1 MAAIPSFIFGAGTKY
16 KTQEELDRAREQ
28 VKALLGDIGKS
39 KFTGWGSA
47 LADLGKGISAGI
59 EGRRINE
66 GQEGLSAKQSKL
78 WEMFGGGGY
87 SGADPDAI
95 VATSGADTLPVGSAG
110 TDPVAQ
116 ALARPPESSAPRG
129 GGGDYLR
136 YANQGATRNKPLAPK
151 LEKALGFLSDLGV
164 TAEVFSGG
172 QDASGPH
179 RTGSH
184 RHDYGNAGDIRF
196 YKDGRPLSW
205 ANKADLPLFQEIVRR
220 GKAAGITGFG
230 AGPGYMGEGT
240 MHVGFGTPSVWGA
253 GGRSRNAPGWLTD
266 AYSGRL
272 VGGGGASGQAGGGAG
287 DSFLQAKPRRRM
299 TPAMLEQEAGTEAR
313 PLWDDSP
320 LAGRRR
326 MTPAMTGIPDAVP
339 PAVPAAPSPLDDR
352 RRMTPAMLNPAV
364 APAPMPAPDP
374 ARFGPTPPPAPFP
387 QPQPARFGGPTP
399 FVPPAPQIFTPPA
412 APTGNRLGSPP
423 PSMAGTETAPYP
435 VPGMAMAGTETVPY
449 PQPAPAPRPVPPP
462 APAPVP
468 PAPPAPPPQVDPF
481 TDMILGDKAAQF
493 KPGNYIPPAPVGKQV
508 FPAAPPAPG
517 TPAAAGFGVPPVVG
531 GGGADQL
538 AGKGTFPPAP
548 APPQAQQAGG
558 GDKIA
563 KLMFVLS
570 SPYASDEQK
579 RMATA
584 MLQREY
590 ALEDERRK
598 AASPEAML
606 DMEYKRAQIDKLN
619 QEAAAGG
626 SDERFFGNPIL
637 INREGQPPTY
647 GIYGDKGTFKEIK
660 LPPGATVAP
669 PTKAIDTGTET
680 IIVDQAGNVI
690 SRQPKQ
696 LREAEKEKAAGTV
709 EGKTEGEVAAE
720 LDSITSKM
728 PGVRETVSELG
739 KLADA
744 ATYTQ
749 GGQLW
754 DTIREETGQEP
765 REASIARTK
774 YNSVLNNQILP
785 LLKET
790 FGPQFT
796 DAEGL
801 RLQATLGDPDVAP
814 AKKHAALE
822 AFLAQREKDIA
833 ALQKRAGKT
842 SPAGGGGGG
851 AGTPPE
857 GVSQRAWDKMTP
869 EQRAL
874 WP

>member
-1 MAAIPSFIFGAGTKY
+1 MASSIPSFLFGAGTKY

-28 VKALLGDIGKS
+28 VKALLGDIGNS
-39 KFTGWGSA
+39 KFEGWGSA
-47 LADLGKGISAGI
+47 LADLGKGIAAGL
-59 EGRRINE
+59 EQRRVNE
-66 GQEGLSAKQSKL
+66 GQGYVSADQERL

-87 SGADPDAI
+87 SGVDPDAI
-95 VATSGADTLPVGSAG
+95 VATSGTDAAAGSVG
-110 TDPVAQ
+110 TDPVNQ
-116 ALARPPESSAPRG
+116 AFTRPPPSS
-129 GGGDYLR
+129 GGDGGYLR

-151 LEKALGFLSDLGV
+151 LEQALGFLGDLGV

-253 GGRSRNAPGWLTD
+253 GGRSRNAPGWLRGAYNSAD
-266 AYSGRL
+266 ASGDIFSE
-272 VGGGGASGQAGGGAG
+272 GGATTQMGGGAG
-287 DSFLQAKPRRRM
+287 DSFLQAKPFDLHNRFRI
-299 TPAMLEQEAGTEAR
+299 TPAMLGPDEE
-313 PLWDDSP
+313 PV
-320 LAGRRR
+320 
-326 MTPAMTGIPDAVP
+326 PAPP
-339 PAVPAAPSPLDDR
+339 PAQP
-352 RRMTPAMLNPAV
+352 N
-364 APAPMPAPDP
+364 P
-374 ARFGPTPPPAPFP
+374 ARFAPEVQPAPPSPPPAPI
-387 QPQPARFGGPTP
+387 PAPIPAVSPAPT
-399 FVPPAPQIFTPPA
+399 PAPQ
-412 APTGNRLGSPP
+412 
-423 PSMAGTETAPYP
+423 P
-435 VPGMAMAGTETVPY
+435 VPA
-449 PQPAPAPRPVPPP
+449 PPP
-462 APAPVP
+462 APAP
-468 PAPPAPPPQVDPF
+468 APPAPPRQVDPF
-481 TDMILGDKAAQF
+481 TAMILGDKASQF
-493 KPGNYIPPAPVGKQV
+493 KPGNYVPPAPVGKQV

-548 APPQAQQAGG
+548 APPAQQRGG
-558 GDKIA
+558 GPQDKIG
-563 KLMFVLS
+563 KLMFILA
-570 SPYASDEQK
+570 SPNATPEMK
-579 RMATA
+579 RMAAA
-584 MLQREY
+584 MLDREY

-598 AASPEAML
+598 AASPEAQL
-606 DMEYKRAQIDKLN
+606 DMQYKRAQIANLTDKGKDATPMTPEERQRWGIPTDDPRPWMLVDGKP
-619 QEAAAGG
+619 EVIGG
-626 SDERFFGNPIL
+626 SNAPGGGGAEEKFFGNPIM
-637 INREGQPPTY
+637 IKKQDGSVAY
-647 GIYGDKGTFKEIK
+647 GIYGDKGTFREIP
-660 LPPGATVAP
+660 LPEGATVAP
-669 PTKAIDTGTET
+669 PTKTIDTETEV

-690 SRQPKQ
+690 SRTPKQ
-696 LREAEKEKAAGTV
+696 IRQAASEKAAGTE
-709 EGKTEGEVAAE
+709 EGKTEATVASE

-728 PGVRETVSELG
+728 PGVRETVTELG

-749 GGQLW
+749 AGQLW

-822 AFLAQREKDIA
+822 AFLRQKENDIA
-833 ALQKRAGKT
+833 ALQRRT
-842 SPAGGGGGG
+842 GGG
-851 AGTPPE
+851 AAPAASGGSGGSTGKVFDYVPGKGMVPR
-857 GVSQRAWDKMTP
+857 Q
-869 EQRAL
+869 
-874 WP
+874 